1 MVIFINNKG
10 NAEIVTPEQVYQGS
24 NNVTDITV
32 IAPFS
37 PQTVMHIGFILPNEL
52 YWTSDDPADG
62 GARYMPMTFVEQS
75 MTTKA
80 NVWKYVLPFSVTK
93 QAGKVQ
99 IALNAVSDMTTG
111 GAASTT
117 VKSNCTSYL
126 CEFTVQESV
135 LPNLPSAPDPSVY
148 ELLTQ
153 YLGVLQGRT
162 AVIPSLVAGVE
173 KTAPNAF
180 RTVSLGGAKGAEIVL
195 ENDLGKPLAPIGA
208 ASTVYLDGTVFNPDS
223 QIGTW
228 VPVYDGAT
236 VTGYTAV
243 IPAAMHAQMRDGATA
258 RDLWVG
264 FDEQENNGF
273 TGVYQG
279 YTVNALGDITVSV
292 KQPVAMNVR
301 VWNGKGLS
309 FTNIQSITPNGKD
322 ADGGNV
328 YKILLTNGD
337 VYYFTAPKG
346 DTGKPIP
353 LDDELSDTS
362 ENAVENKVITA
373 ALSDKANQDGNYPQ
387 MSVGQATNDSTGNNI
402 AQAIQSIRE
411 DIQNESHFRGYLAT
425 NAEIQA
431 LSGTPN
437 DFTYSAESGTVW
449 IYQTET
455 GWTNSNKP
463 VPDQTVPA
471 SNTLPLSNG
480 TANSGTSNAYAR
492 GDHVHPYITLPVYGV
507 CNSSPS
513 SALKTVSIQ
522 LPNFTL
528 LTGVQVIIKFSNAN
542 SVGQPTLN
550 VNNTGAIALK
560 CDNRLND
567 LVWKAGEIMTLLY
580 DGEYWCIISGY
591 ALSDKPVNTR
601 IEQFWGE
608 SLPSV
613 RFGGTWVIDTDY
625 VDKVRIGSL
634 EADIGQTGGSATH
647 RHNGSTL
654 IAHLEMTNDG
664 IIFMD
669 SIGESWKATYQ
680 VATGG
685 VGSSLKDRQVG
696 AGTRVSSY
704 TDYESSL
711 PPYKKSIIWKR
722 TA

>member
-1 MVIFINNKG
+1 MVIFINDKG

-52 YWTSDDPADG
+52 YWTSDDTADG

-80 NVWKYVLPFSVTK
+80 NVWKFVLPFSVTK

-99 IALNAVSDMTTG
+99 IALNAVSDVTTG
-111 GAASTT
+111 GATPTT

-208 ASTVYLDGTVFNPDS
+208 ASTVYLDGTVFDPDS

-264 FDEQENNGF
+264 FDEQANNDF

-279 YTVNALGDITVSV
+279 YTVNVRGDITVSV

-309 FTNIQSITPNGKD
+309 FTNIKDITPNGKD

-346 DTGKPIP
+346 EQGVQGVGGTITVGEVSTLPPDSDATVVNVGTAENAVFNFGIPEGRGFRISKAYPSIDAMNAGYATDGVPLYGFVIIDTGSVEDVDNAKLYIKGETAYEYLTDMSGPQGVIGPPGPTGPQGIQGSPGIDAVSRIDPIDGVHWTIP
-353 LDDELSDTS
+353 LNSFINKEVEVGQNIVWLISEGNEAVPEYPAGSLLQCNVFEIDRSTPTNVIVVVTIAKILGNIRGPAGEDGTAIIDSELSLTS
-362 ENAVENKVITA
+362 ENAVQNKAITA
-373 ALSDKANQDGNYPQ
+373 GINVAAQTANIAVHHIMFNTTRYGTIYIMLVTGATTAYTFNTFAQYLNGKFSSFAFPCAAYSTSGAQDGIP
-387 MSVGQATNDSTGNNI
+387 
-402 AQAIQSIRE
+402 
-411 DIQNESHFRGYLAT
+411 
-425 NAEIQA
+425 
-431 LSGTPN
+431 
-437 DFTYSAESGTVW
+437 
-449 IYQTET
+449 
-455 GWTNSNKP
+455 
-463 VPDQTVPA
+463 
-471 SNTLPLSNG
+471 
-480 TANSGTSNAYAR
+480 
-492 GDHVHPYITLPVYGV
+492 LPVAVQGY
-507 CNSSPS
+507 SSSSIKLIYISNRGESYSQVTLPS
-513 SALKTVSIQ
+513 SAISNFSDTV
-522 LPNFTL
+522 
-528 LTGVQVIIKFSNAN
+528 
-542 SVGQPTLN
+542 
-550 VNNTGAIALK
+550 
-560 CDNRLND
+560 
-567 LVWKAGEIMTLLY
+567 
-580 DGEYWCIISGY
+580 
-591 ALSDKPVNTR
+591 
-601 IEQFWGE
+601 
-608 SLPSV
+608 
-613 RFGGTWVIDTDY
+613 
-625 VDKVRIGSL
+625 
-634 EADIGQTGGSATH
+634 
-647 RHNGSTL
+647 
-654 IAHLEMTNDG
+654 
-664 IIFMD
+664 
-669 SIGESWKATYQ
+669 
-680 VATGG
+680 
-685 VGSSLKDRQVG
+685 
-696 AGTRVSSY
+696 VSF
-704 TDYESSL
+704 
-711 PPYKKSIIWKR
+711 K
-722 TA
+722 

>member
-1 MVIFINNKG
+1 MVIFINDKG

-52 YWTSDDPADG
+52 YWTSDDSADG

-80 NVWKYVLPFSVTK
+80 NVWKFVLPFSVTK

-99 IALNAVSDMTTG
+99 IALNAVSDVTTD
-111 GAASTT
+111 GAMPTT

-162 AVIPSLVAGVE
+162 AVIPSLVSGVE

-180 RTVSLGGAKGAEIVL
+180 RTVTLGGAKGAEIVL

-264 FDEQENNGF
+264 FDEQANNDF

-279 YTVNALGDITVSV
+279 YTVNARGDITVSV

-309 FTNIQSITPNGKD
+309 FTNIKDITPNGKD

-346 DTGKPIP
+346 EQGVQGVGGTITVGEVSTLPPD
-353 LDDELSDTS
+353 SDATVVNVGTA
-362 ENAVENKVITA
+362 ENAVFNFGIPEGRGFRISKAYPSIDAMNAGYATDGVPLYGFVIIDTGSVEDVDNAKLYIKGETEYEYLTDMSGPQGVIGPPGPAGPQGIQGPPGPIGPEGKGVANVEVIDDGTGGGGDVYYELDSNITKGKVPEPYLTQILRNGNAYFKIDFETPGGSMKTYILRWCGTDESGKALYCSREWSDGVEMTIDNVGDYTISQYYARPLYRHYISFLEQGANVATIQYYSSRSTPYSSLISLNGEILPMTA
-373 ALSDKANQDGNYPQ
+373 SAVN
-387 MSVGQATNDSTGNNI
+387 
-402 AQAIQSIRE
+402 IQSNIFLCCYAIRFLGTTVQ
-411 DIQNESHFRGYLAT
+411 IWKY
-425 NAEIQA
+425 A
-431 LSGTPN
+431 LGQSG
-437 DFTYSAESGTVW
+437 SAIVP
-449 IYQTET
+449 IY
-455 GWTNSNKP
+455 N
-463 VPDQTVPA
+463 
-471 SNTLPLSNG
+471 
-480 TANSGTSNAYAR
+480 
-492 GDHVHPYITLPVYGV
+492 
-507 CNSSPS
+507 
-513 SALKTVSIQ
+513 TVSIAD
-522 LPNFTL
+522 LTFTD
-528 LTGVQVIIKFSNAN
+528 VIK
-542 SVGQPTLN
+542 
-550 VNNTGAIALK
+550 
-560 CDNRLND
+560 
-567 LVWKAGEIMTLLY
+567 
-580 DGEYWCIISGY
+580 
-591 ALSDKPVNTR
+591 
-601 IEQFWGE
+601 
-608 SLPSV
+608 
-613 RFGGTWVIDTDY
+613 
-625 VDKVRIGSL
+625 
-634 EADIGQTGGSATH
+634 
-647 RHNGSTL
+647 
-654 IAHLEMTNDG
+654 
-664 IIFMD
+664 
-669 SIGESWKATYQ
+669 
-680 VATGG
+680 
-685 VGSSLKDRQVG
+685 
-696 AGTRVSSY
+696 
-704 TDYESSL
+704 
-711 PPYKKSIIWKR
+711 
-722 TA
+722 